1 MLKLDRE
8 KAIRYRRISSLLR
21 ALLACAIGLSAVFAL
36 PIYSQPGGPC
46 LADPITAADGD
57 LGYRSRGARCEGAL
71 QRFVSSQ
78 ASITLVG
85 YHRGTIDFGAI
96 RRTPSV
102 SLIVEGAGAKDV
114 IALRALSIT
123 NQARYQMDSVKY
135 KPGEPFIWSVD
146 MLRRASSLG
155 ATKAADIET
164 LSVLACTSRCVD
176 RPETTYWPVSTAT
189 PASNSQTL
197 SLRVRAGVRS
207 DSVTVNLRQRGGGA
221 STYGWPAKGV
231 SLTPD
236 GVATIILPA
245 DVHPGDYELTI
256 EARDTQTREPLGA
269 LYATIVVP
277 PPAR

>member
-1 MLKLDRE
+1 MLKRDRDNP
-8 KAIRYRRISSLLR
+8 ITDSRLGSPWR
-21 ALLACAIGLSAVFAL
+21 ALLACGMGLSAAFSL
-36 PIYSQPGGPC
+36 PTYSQPGGPC

-57 LGYRSRGARCEGAL
+57 LGYKSRGPRCEGAL

-78 ASITLVG
+78 ASITLIG

-96 RRTPSV
+96 RRAPSLPLV
-102 SLIVEGAGAKDV
+102 VEGAGARDA
-114 IALRALSIT
+114 IALRALSLT
-123 NQARYQMDSVKY
+123 NQARYQMDSVSY
-135 KPGEPFIWSVD
+135 KPGEPFIWPVD
-146 MLRRASSLG
+146 LLRKASALG

-176 RPETTYWPVSTAT
+176 RPETTYWPVSTT
-189 PASNSQTL
+189 PASSSQTL

-207 DSVTVNLRQRGGGA
+207 DSVTVNLKPKGSGA
-221 STYGWPAKGV
+221 STFGWPAKGV

-245 DVHPGDYELTI
+245 DVRPGTYELTI

-277 PPAR
+277 PSAR